1 MISDFLSAF
10 VCAQAKWKDAAGWSG
25 RGLISSDGQ
34 RDSAAGS
41 IPRPS
46 APLIVVH
53 TGTIRSRK
61 FSGGIMPSS
70 GLNGPYDLTSNGV
83 ANAVTRSSAGV
94 YALGKTENGA
104 FHIYYVGRS
113 DSDVAGRLQQHVVKW
128 YPQFKFDYFSSAKSA
143 FEKEC
148 HLYHDFSPKDNDV
161 HPARPRDTNWI
172 CPACRIFA

>member
-1 MISDFLSAF
+1 
-10 VCAQAKWKDAAGWSG
+10 
-25 RGLISSDGQ
+25 
-34 RDSAAGS
+34 
-41 IPRPS
+41 
-46 APLIVVH
+46 
-53 TGTIRSRK
+53 
-61 FSGGIMPSS
+61 MPSS